1 MSYSLDRDEN
11 DHGSNNGDGPYV
23 PEGVFKG
30 IEDINTGNTASM
42 NDLESVLKF

>member
-1 MSYSLDRDEN
+1 MSEN
-11 DHGSNNGDGPYV
+11 NEGEGKV

-42 NDLESVLKF
+42 NDLKEVVDKNE